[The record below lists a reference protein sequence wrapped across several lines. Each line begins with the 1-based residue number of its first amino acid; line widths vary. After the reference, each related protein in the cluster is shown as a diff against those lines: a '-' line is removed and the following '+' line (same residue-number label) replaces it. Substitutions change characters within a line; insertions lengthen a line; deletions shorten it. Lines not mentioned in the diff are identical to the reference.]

1 MRRRS
6 SLNRSLSAICT
17 FICDAG
23 FEVRVGPAEDR
34 ELHGRLQGG
43 SAAAAAGGRACAS
56 STALSDKAA
65 STPTAELF
73 GTTLAASGPQPAW
86 PGATRKRI
94 MNKPLIALLAA
105 TAATLS
111 LGAYA
116 ADTMTHDEADAAKAQ
131 AKADYKADKAQ
142 AKADYHANKADCE
155 RHTEGAVERACKH
168 DAKAQ
173 AKVDKADAKLDYKQ
187 DKADIKGET
196 K

>member
-1 MRRRS
+1 
-6 SLNRSLSAICT
+6 
-17 FICDAG
+17 
-23 FEVRVGPAEDR
+23 
-34 ELHGRLQGG
+34 
-43 SAAAAAGGRACAS
+43 
-56 STALSDKAA
+56 
-65 STPTAELF
+65 
-73 GTTLAASGPQPAW
+73 
-86 PGATRKRI
+86 
-94 MNKPLIALLAA
+94 MNKTLIALLAA
-105 TAATLS
+105 CAATLS

-116 ADTMTHDEADAAKAQ
+116 DDLTHTQADAAKAQ

-187 DKADIKGET
+187 DKADIKAET